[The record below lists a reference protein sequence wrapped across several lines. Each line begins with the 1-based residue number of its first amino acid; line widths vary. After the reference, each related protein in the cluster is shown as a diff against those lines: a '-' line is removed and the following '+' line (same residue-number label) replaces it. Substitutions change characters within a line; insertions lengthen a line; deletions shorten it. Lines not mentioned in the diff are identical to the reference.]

1 MGHRTVRSQ
10 LEEFAES
17 RLSPE
22 RRRVMERHLAGCSAC
37 SRHLSALGWIGALIW
52 AIKLNDPPEPS
63 PGFARR
69 LANRLESHREVYL
82 FWLPLRAM
90 ALKAIPVMALL
101 TILLGAVAY
110 LQGPSEAPTLA
121 AWEDPLLE
129 SYAEQ
134 QEVATEALFSEAV
147 AGDPNLV
154 VRTLMGDAAIGIAE
168 GDDYDESF

>member
-10 LEEFAES
+10 LEEFAAS

-22 RRRVMERHLAGCSAC
+22 RKQVVERHLAACSAC
-37 SRHLSALGWIGALIW
+37 RRHLRALGWIGALLR
-52 AIKLNDPPEPS
+52 AVKLNDAPEPS

-69 LANRLESHREVYL
+69 LANCLESHREVYL

-90 ALKAIPVMALL
+90 ALKAIPVMALV
-101 TILLGAVAY
+101 TILLGAMAY
-110 LQGPSEAPTLA
+110 LKGPSEAPALA

-129 SYAEQ
+129 SYSER
-134 QEVATEALFSEAV
+134 QEVVTEALFSEAV

-154 VRTLMGDAAIGIAE
+154 VRTLMGDPAIGIAE
-168 GDDYDESF
+168 DDYDESF

>member
-17 RLSPE
+17 KLSPE
-22 RRRVMERHLAGCSAC
+22 QRKVVERHLANCSAC
-37 SRHLSALGWIGALIW
+37 NRHLRALGWIRALMR
-52 AIKLNDPPEPS
+52 ATSLTNHPEPS

-69 LANRLESHREVYL
+69 LARRLESHREVYL

-101 TILLGAVAY
+101 TILLGAMAF

-129 SYAEQ
+129 SYSEQ
-134 QEVATEALFSEAV
+134 QDGMTEAVFSEAV
-147 AGDPNLV
+147 AGDPNLA
-154 VRTLMGDAAIGIAE
+154 VRTLMGDPAIGIAVD
-168 GDDYDESF
+168 DDYDESF

>member
-17 RLSPE
+17 KLSPE
-22 RRRVMERHLAGCSAC
+22 QRQVVERHLADCSDC
-37 SRHLSALGWIGALIW
+37 KRHLRAQGWIRALMRKIR
-52 AIKLNDPPEPS
+52 LTDHPEPS

-69 LANRLESHREVYL
+69 LARRLESHREVYL
-82 FWLPLRAM
+82 FWLPLRAV

-101 TILLGAVAY
+101 TILLGAMAF

-129 SYAEQ
+129 SYSEQ
-134 QEVATEALFSEAV
+134 QDGVTEAIFSEAV
-147 AGDPNLV
+147 VGDPNLA
-154 VRTLMGDAAIGIAE
+154 VRTLMGDPAIGIAVD
-168 GDDYDESF
+168 DDYDESF

>member
-22 RRRVMERHLAGCSAC
+22 QRQVVERHLAGCAAC
-37 SRHLSALGWIGALIW
+37 GRHLGALGWIRALMR
-52 AIKLNDPPEPS
+52 AIRLTDPPEPS

-101 TILLGAVAY
+101 TILLGAMAY
-110 LQGPSEAPTLA
+110 LQGPSEAPVVA
-121 AWEDPLLE
+121 QWEDPLLE
-129 SYAEQ
+129 SYSEQ
-134 QEVATEALFSEAV
+134 QEVVTEALFSETV

-154 VRTLMGDAAIGIAE
+154 VWTLMGDPAIGFAE
-168 GDDYDESF
+168 DDDYDESF

>member
-1 MGHRTVRSQ
+1 MGHRTLRSR

-22 RRRVMERHLAGCSAC
+22 QRQGVERR
-37 SRHLSALGWIGALIW
+37 LSELGWVGALMR
-52 AIKLNDPPEPS
+52 AVRLTAPPEPS

-69 LANRLESHREVYL
+69 LARRLESHREVYL

-101 TILLGAVAY
+101 TILLGAMAF
-110 LQGPSEAPTLA
+110 LQAPSEAPALA

-129 SYAEQ
+129 SYSERQ
-134 QEVATEALFSEAV
+134 DGMTEAIFSEAV
-147 AGDPNLV
+147 AGDPNLA
-154 VRTLMGDAAIGIAE
+154 VRTLMGDPAIGIAVD
-168 GDDYDESF
+168 DDYDESF

>member
-10 LEEFAES
+10 LEEFAAS
-17 RLSPE
+17 KLSPE
-22 RRRVMERHLAGCSAC
+22 RQQGVERHLAACSAC
-37 SRHLSALGWIGALIW
+37 RGHLRALGWIGALLR
-52 AIKLNDPPEPS
+52 AVKLNDAPEPS

-90 ALKAIPVMALL
+90 ALKAIPVMALV
-101 TILLGAVAY
+101 TILLGAMAY

-129 SYAEQ
+129 SYSERQ
-134 QEVATEALFSEAV
+134 DVVTEALFSEAV

-154 VRTLMGDAAIGIAE
+154 VRTLLGDPAIGIAE
-168 GDDYDESF
+168 DDYDESF

>member
-1 MGHRTVRSQ
+1 MGHRTIRSR

-17 RLSPE
+17 RLPPE
-22 RRRVMERHLAGCSAC
+22 QQQEVERHLAGCSTC
-37 SRHLSALGWIGALIW
+37 RQHLRAQGWIRALMR
-52 AIKLNDPPEPS
+52 AIRLTNPPEPS

-69 LANRLESHREVYL
+69 LARRLESHREVYL

-101 TILLGAVAY
+101 TILLGAMAY
-110 LQGPSEAPTLA
+110 LQGPTETPALA

-129 SYAEQ
+129 SYSEQ
-134 QEVATEALFSEAV
+134 QQVVSEAIFSEAV

-154 VRTLMGDAAIGIAE
+154 VRTLMGDPAIGTAE
-168 GDDYDESF
+168 DDDYDESF

>member
-10 LEEFAES
+10 LEEFADS
-17 RLSPE
+17 KLSAE
-22 RRRVMERHLAGCSAC
+22 RKQEVERHLAGCSAC
-37 SRHLSALGWIGALIW
+37 SRHLRALGWIRALMR
-52 AIKLNDPPEPS
+52 AIRLNDTPEPS

-101 TILLGAVAY
+101 TILLGAMAY
-110 LQGPSEAPTLA
+110 LQGPSEAPVVA
-121 AWEDPLLE
+121 QWEDPLLE
-129 SYAEQ
+129 SYSEQ
-134 QEVATEALFSEAV
+134 QEVVTEALFSEAV

-154 VRTLMGDAAIGIAE
+154 VRTLMGDPAIGIAE
-168 GDDYDESF
+168 DDDYDESF